1 MGETTQISV
10 LQADGP
16 WKIILRR
23 VNKSLPRT
31 SDWGEAMIGEL
42 VKDTETFG
50 CQAPE
55 LARHPENGQE
65 QILVK

>member
-1 MGETTQISV
+1 MGETMQISV

-42 VKDTETFG
+42 VKDTET
-50 CQAPE
+50 QQ
-55 LARHPENGQE
+55 LENNLWLPGP
-65 QILVK
+65 